1 MGAVTFEQ
9 DGVAV
14 SGYVAHPEGTPRGGL
29 IVIQEWW
36 GLNDDI
42 RGIADRYASE
52 GFLAFS
58 PDMYHGELSTE
69 PDEARKLAMSMDRD
83 LAALEL
89 DAAIAHLKAEHGV
102 AKVGCVGYCMGGGL
116 TLGTAARPTS
126 GIDAGHVYYG
136 APRLTPDEVA
146 SISCR

>member
-42 RGIADRYASE
+42 RGIADRYAAE
-52 GFLAFS
+52 GYVSIA
-58 PDMYHGELSTE
+58 PDLYHGTLASE
-69 PDEARKLAMSMDRD
+69 PDEAQKLMGALDRN
-83 LAALEL
+83 LASREI
-89 DAAIAHLKAEHGV
+89 DAAISYLKSEHGV
-102 AKVGCVGYCMGGGL
+102 TKVGV
-116 TLGTAARPTS
+116 TS
-126 GIDAGHVYYG
+126 ASTCG
-136 APRLTPDEVA
+136 DEGRRGVSVKSA
-146 SISCR
+146 